1 MEVNVEQVGT
11 NIWNTISD
19 FWQLE
24 ILRIGQNENSIVVT
38 VGLLILII
46 VSLIATK
53 FILKILYRLITRKFS
68 HDEKLRFTGVFNFL
82 SYFVYLLVFLSI
94 LSSSGIDLTLILT
107 ATAVLF
113 IGLGLA
119 MRELFQDIIGG
130 IYIIMDKS
138 VLAGDI
144 VEIQG
149 DVGRV
154 FDIKLRTS
162 RIITREDKVIVV
174 PNHKFIT
181 DVVYNHTQNFKRIRE
196 CVKVRVPLDS
206 DVTLAKKILLQSLE
220 NNNEILTTP
229 EPFVLLKKFGK
240 YAIHLRLHFFI
251 EDSFREPAITSSV
264 RYKIVELFK
273 ENNLNIALPRLKINE

>member
-1 MEVNVEQVGT
+1 MEEVGT
-11 NIWNTISD
+11 GIWNTISD

-24 ILRIGQNENSIVVT
+24 ILRIGQNEKSIVIT
-38 VGLLILII
+38 VGLLVLII

-53 FILKILYRLITRKFS
+53 FILKLLYRLITRKFS
-68 HDEKLRFTGVFNFL
+68 HDEKLRFSGVFNFV

-94 LSSSGIDLTLILT
+94 LSSSGIDLTIIIT

-130 IYIIMDKS
+130 LYIIMDKS

-144 VEIQG
+144 VEIENE
-149 DVGRV
+149 VGRV

-162 RIITREDKVIVV
+162 RILTREDKVIVV

-206 DVTLAKKILLQSLE
+206 DVFLARKVLLQSVE
-220 NNNEILTTP
+220 NKSEILKNP
-229 EPFVLLKKFGK
+229 EPFVLLEKFGK
-240 YAIHLRLHFFI
+240 YAIELRLHFFI
-251 EDSFREPAITSSV
+251 EDSFREPAITSNV

-273 ENNLNIALPRLKINE
+273 ENNLSIALPRIKIND